1 MGIAYRIDRA
11 LGFTLVVWHGDVT
24 AQHAEEHLVQLAAD
38 REWPPGRLLLT
49 DISTVG
55 RVTLPDPHLL
65 DLLLEGTDL
74 REGLEKVV
82 VVPPAFLVGNGIE
95 NAAASLG
102 LSTRPFAELDAACE
116 HLGVNATAV
125 RGTIDELREE
135 IERLDSSGCEAL
147 GAD

>member
-1 MGIAYRIDRA
+1 VGIAYRLDRA

-24 AQHAEEHLVQLAAD
+24 AQHAKDHLVQLAAD

-55 RVTLPDPHLL
+55 RVTLPDPQLL

-82 VVPPAFLVGNGIE
+82 VVPPAFLAGNGIE
-95 NAAASLG
+95 KAAASLG
-102 LSTRPFAELDAACE
+102 MRARPFGELEAACE
-116 HLGVNATAV
+116 HLDIDATAV
-125 RGTIDELREE
+125 QGTIDELRQE
-135 IERLDSSGCEAL
+135 IERLDSSDREAPA
-147 GAD
+147 AD